1 VKQLQR
7 VTGLGPIQS
16 LIDEE
21 RVTEVMVNGP
31 DRVYVEVAGT
41 LYRTAVRFSSE
52 AELSEL
58 IQQIVGT
65 VGRHIDEHSPLCDA
79 RLLDGSRVNATLPP
93 ISIDGPT
100 LTIRKFARDRLRV
113 DDLIRLGTGTVS
125 MFGFLHGCVLARA
138 NVLISGG
145 TGTGK
150 TTLLNVLSGYIPVSD
165 RILTI
170 EDAAELQ
177 LHQDH
182 VVRLEARPPNQEGAG
197 RIDIRELVIN
207 SLRMRPDRIVVGECR
222 GAEAMD
228 MLQAM
233 NTGHDGSM
241 STVHANRPRDAL
253 SRLETM
259 VLMAGLDL
267 PLKAVRQQIA
277 AAIDI
282 IVQVERLRDGSRKVV
297 DVVELVGMEDETIT
311 LQDIF
316 RFRALG
322 NDEEGA
328 IKGTIEPTGLRPR
341 IIDRLFDMGLEM
353 PQEIRD
359 LFPDA
364 RDPALA
370 W

>member
-1 VKQLQR
+1 MKQLQR
-7 VTGLGPIQS
+7 VTGLGPLQS

-52 AELSEL
+52 AELREL
-58 IQQIVGT
+58 IQHIVAT

-150 TTLLNVLSGYIPVSD
+150 TTLLNVLSG
-165 RILTI
+165 
-170 EDAAELQ
+170 
-177 LHQDH
+177 
-182 VVRLEARPPNQEGAG
+182 
-197 RIDIRELVIN
+197 
-207 SLRMRPDRIVVGECR
+207 
-222 GAEAMD
+222 
-228 MLQAM
+228 
-233 NTGHDGSM
+233 
-241 STVHANRPRDAL
+241 
-253 SRLETM
+253 
-259 VLMAGLDL
+259 L